1 MSVQAS
7 AFRSPVESQLPQSA
21 SLSESHESHESQQN
35 AATRFII
42 GAIEF
47 DNKNNIKNVYEIK
60 AVNGYYKFEKIKNQD
75 EKQQVIKAFMNAQ
88 KLDTN
93 GRAKIP
99 QYEIKSTGSNS
110 KPMDIKEI
118 NKALKKQKA
127 NANIDRA
134 FNKLQ
139 NSNNTT
145 ADLTQAF
152 KAFFEPSGLTVRE
165 IHQQENKHKQ
175 KQVDREFT
183 SGNRSRRS
191 SVPDDDDTAP
201 QAHKPVGAFQKEE
214 PVIVELND
222 DDDELPPPD
231 AAACAPQVQKANGV
245 GTTTVEVEA
254 NS

>member
-7 AFRSPVESQLPQSA
+7 AVRSPVESQLAQSA
-21 SLSESHESHESQQN
+21 SLSESHESQQN

-75 EKQQVIKAFMNAQ
+75 ERQQVINTFMDAQ

-118 NKALKKQKA
+118 NKALKNQKA
-127 NANIDRA
+127 NTNIDSA
-134 FNKLQ
+134 FKKLQ
-139 NSNNTT
+139 DPNNTT
-145 ADLTQAF
+145 ADSTQAF
-152 KAFFEPSGLTVRE
+152 KTFFESSGLTVRE
-165 IHQQENKHKQ
+165 IYQQENKHKQ
-175 KQVDREFT
+175 KRMNREFE
-183 SGNRSRRS
+183 SDSSWSHS
-191 SVPDDDDTAP
+191 SVLDDDDKAP
-201 QAHKPVGAFQKEE
+201 QAHKPVHAFHQE
-214 PVIVELND
+214 PVIEELND
-222 DDDELPPPD
+222 DNDDELPSPA
-231 AAACAPQVQKANGV
+231 AAACAPQAQKTNGV
-245 GTTTVEVEA
+245 NGVSTTTVEVET